1 MRVIATALAVFV
13 VILSMLG
20 LLPNVLEIPFVILFG
35 WIPASKRLAG
45 NLPFSAGEL
54 GLFLG
59 GSVLLILGLHWFLQQ
74 RKPWRFRWTV
84 ALSGGG
90 ALVLLAL
97 MSLVGV
103 THQLGWILISKE
115 PVFTRVGKGFGE
127 RAGLM
132 HVATAIADIARTN
145 SMKGLQAVL
154 YDGRLPKMRD
164 GTPPWEKY
172 NVLFVEPTNG
182 YFAVVWL
189 RDPSLHRRIGAACMS
204 SNGIGLKKDT
214 GF

>member
-59 GSVLLILGLHWFLQQ
+59 GSVLLILGLHWFLRQ

-115 PVFTRVGKGFGE
+115 
-127 RAGLM
+127 
-132 HVATAIADIARTN
+132 
-145 SMKGLQAVL
+145 
-154 YDGRLPKMRD
+154 
-164 GTPPWEKY
+164 
-172 NVLFVEPTNG
+172 
-182 YFAVVWL
+182 
-189 RDPSLHRRIGAACMS
+189 
-204 SNGIGLKKDT
+204 
-214 GF
+214 

>member
-1 MRVIATALAVFV
+1 MRIIGTVLTVFV
-13 VILSMLG
+13 LFLIMMG

-35 WIPASKRLAG
+35 WIPATKRLAD

-59 GSVLLILGLHWFLQQ
+59 GSVLLILGLHWFLRQ

-115 PVFTRVGKGFGE
+115 PVFARRGKWVRDQVDLMNTASEIANITRSNPEK
-127 RAGLM
+127 A
-132 HVATAIADIARTN
+132 
-145 SMKGLQAVL
+145 SQAVL
-154 YDGRLPKMRD
+154 YDRRLPEMRD
-164 GTPPWEKY
+164 HTPAWEKY

-189 RDPSLHRRIGAACMS
+189 RDPSLHRRIGAACVS
-204 SNGIGLKKDT
+204 SNGIELKKDT